1 MAVATR
7 PEDSPLLARL
17 LQALPQIRVRLTEPS
32 AWRGIVVR
40 EPARAVAYRRA
51 VCRDELATATRTFR
65 VSLHDF
71 EDASYEGE
79 LHDHRWP
86 IAVMPLDPAGE
97 RDVPLYEMPW
107 QIKGGASGTLLVR
120 SGEPWAIDRCS
131 DVLHAVRSLRPHL
144 SIVMSEITAPATR
157 ENRMVIESLA
167 DEEVTAIVMRVRHA
181 FHPEIGSI
189 TDVRIA

>member
-17 LQALPQIRVRLTEPS
+17 LQALPQISARLAEPS

-40 EPARAVAYRRA
+40 EPARAVSYRRA
-51 VCRDELATATRTFR
+51 VCRDELASPTQVFR

-71 EDASYEGE
+71 EDATYEGE

-86 IAVMPLDPAGE
+86 IAVMPLDPSGE
-97 RDVPLYEMPW
+97 CDVPLYEMPW
-107 QIKGGASGTLLVR
+107 QINDGASGTLLVR
-120 SGEPWAIDRCS
+120 SRQPWAIDRCS
-131 DVLHAVRSLRPHL
+131 EVLHAVRSLRPHL

-157 ENRMVIESLA
+157 ENRMVIEPLA
-167 DEEVTAIVMRVRHA
+167 DEDVAAMVMRVRHA
-181 FHPEIGSI
+181 LHPEI
-189 TDVRIA
+189 